1 MMKLHSLGAVALLP
15 LVLLACGGDKE
26 EETSDDGGS
35 TDDGTAGE
43 EGTGDDATGDDATG
57 DEGTA
62 DDATGGDDAEGGD
75 DGATGSLYEQLGG
88 ADAVNALIAEFVV
101 QVSEDPEINWFF
113 VNADI
118 PRLGG
123 LLHDQICAATGGGCE
138 YTGLDMATAHAGM
151 GITDAQFNAMVADLL
166 KACDNL
172 GIPYALDGSQP
183 IDPLLLALVDMQ
195 SDIVTDPDGSLTYF
209 NQIGTAYGAG
219 NGFAAINVVIAEF
232 LEVVAADSRING
244 FFASTDLAVLG
255 RLLVEQVCEATGGYC
270 TYSGQDMCAAHEGM
284 GVTDEDFNALVED
297 LLTALTNLGVPWA
310 LDGSELIDPLLLAL
324 AGMQGQVTGADC
336 P

>member
-26 EETSDDGGS
+26 EENSDDGGT
-35 TDDGTAGE
+35 TDDGSAGE
-43 EGTGDDATGDDATG
+43 EGTGDDSTG

-62 DDATGGDDAEGGD
+62 DEGSGGDDADAGD
-75 DGATGSLYEQLGG
+75 DGGTDSLYDQLGG

-138 YTGLDMATAHAGM
+138 YTGLDMVTVHANM
-151 GITDAQFNAMVADLL
+151 GITDAQFNALVADLL
-166 KACDNL
+166 AACDNL
-172 GIPYALDGSQP
+172 DIPYALDGSQP

-195 SDIVTDPDGSLTYF
+195 TDIVTDPDGSLTYF
-209 NQIGTAYGAG
+209 NQIGTAYGSG
-219 NGFAAINVVIAEF
+219 NGFAAVNVVIAEF
-232 LEVVAADSRING
+232 LSVVAADSRING
-244 FFASTDLAVLG
+244 FFASSDLVVLG

-270 TYSGQDMCAAHEGM
+270 TYSGGDMCTVHEGM
-284 GVTDEDFNALVED
+284 GVTADDFNALVED
-297 LLTALTNLGVPWA
+297 LLTALDNLGIPWA
-310 LDGSELIDPLLLAL
+310 LDGSELIDALLLTL
-324 AGMQGQVTGADC
+324 AGMQGQVTGTDC